1 MVGRNNRQNDH
12 LTKKIAAKNDLW
24 LHIKDLAGSHVIIRN
39 NSGQE
44 IPVKTLEEAAVI
56 AAFFSKGKNAKNVP
70 IDYTQVKNVRK
81 QKGAK
86 PGLVY
91 YDNYQ
96 TIYANPD
103 PETVEKLK
111 E

>member
-1 MVGRNNRQNDH
+1 M
-12 LTKKIAAKNDLW
+12 
-24 LHIKDLAGSHVIIRN
+24 IIRN
-39 NSGQE
+39 NSAQA
-44 IPVKTLEEAAVI
+44 IPGKTLEEASVI

-70 IDYTQVKNVRK
+70 IDYTQVKNIRK

-91 YDNYQ
+91 YENYQ

-103 PETVEKLK
+103 PETVEKLR